1 MMSTPGERP
10 GGQVKDWERVTGRV
24 VRRVKTVLVEVFMF
38 DSEGMKVV
46 FGALERGNLADEG
59 EDKVR
64 VEGEGPSY
72 SSPPL
77 KRDR

>member
-1 MMSTPGERP
+1 MSTPGERP

-24 VRRVKTVLVEVFMF
+24 VKTVLVKVFMF
-38 DSEGMKVV
+38 DSEGMKVVV

-77 KRDR
+77 KRDG